1 MVNGLWVG
9 GSVVGG
15 SVVGGFDKTQSEG
28 SSCIATPKGGELLY
42 YKLKI
47 TYRDWVFFHK
57 NQLYM
62 IIQTILSVVDE
73 I

>member
-47 TYRDWVFFHK
+47 TYRD
-57 NQLYM
+57 
-62 IIQTILSVVDE
+62 
-73 I
+73 